1 MDPQLLLR
9 TEEGL
14 ELPYLVWR
22 FPTPCR
28 VVSSAILG
36 GGIGTRR
43 WILNAQ
49 VKAGYGRL
57 DPAEHLTE
65 LAAAVDLEGPGVGL
79 LTAADVDAWRSAT
92 DEGARVDADRRRA
105 GTDVG
110 GVGRRGPDRTFTP
123 GTINIVA
130 FVPEPMADGALVNLV
145 ATITE
150 AKTQALLDA
159 GVPGTGTATDAVCI
173 VAPMVERD
181 RLDHAVLE
189 PFGGPRSRGGAPG
202 PSHPRRRRRRHRRQ
216 LRAPGSARWH
226 HRRRS
231 ARGRRVVI
239 TLVLGGARS
248 GKSALAE
255 RLVLAHPGAAAL
267 RRHRPGRR
275 RRGHGR
281 AHRAAPAP
289 T

>member
-14 ELPYLVWR
+14 DLPYLVWR
-22 FPTPCR
+22 FPAPCR

-36 GGIGTRR
+36 GGLGTRR

-65 LAAAVDLEGPGVGL
+65 LATAVDLAGPGVGL
-79 LTAADVDAWRSAT
+79 LTAADVDAWQSAT
-92 DEGARVDADRRRA
+92 DEGARVDA
-105 GTDVG
+105 TVG
-110 GVGRRGPDRTFTP
+110 VRVPTWAASAAEVPDRTFTP

-145 ATITE
+145 ATVTE

-173 VAPMVERD
+173 VAPMIERD

-189 PFGGPRSRGGAPG
+189 PFGGPRSRWGSRLARATHAAVAAGTAVSFERLGRPDGGAADDP
-202 PSHPRRRRRRHRRQ
+202 
-216 LRAPGSARWH
+216 
-226 HRRRS
+226 
-231 ARGRRVVI
+231 
-239 TLVLGGARS
+239 
-248 GKSALAE
+248 LADAE
-255 RLVLAHPGAAAL
+255 W
-267 RRHRPGRR
+267 
-275 RRGHGR
+275 
-281 AHRAAPAP
+281 
-289 T
+289 

>member
-22 FPTPCR
+22 LPTPCR

-36 GGIGTRR
+36 GGIGTRG

-49 VKAGYGRL
+49 VQAGYGRL
-57 DPAEHLTE
+57 DPAGHLTE
-65 LAAAVDLEGPGVGL
+65 LATAIDLHGAGVGL
-79 LTAADVDAWRSAT
+79 LTAADVDAWQSAS
-92 DEGARVDADRRRA
+92 DEGARVDA
-105 GTDVG
+105 TVG
-110 GVGRRGPDRTFTP
+110 VRVPTWAASAAEVPDRTFTP

-130 FVPEPMADGALVNLV
+130 FVPEPMADGALINLV
-145 ATITE
+145 ATVTE

-189 PFGGPRSRGGAPG
+189 PFGGPRSRWGSRLARATHPAVAAG
-202 PSHPRRRRRRHRRQ
+202 PTGSVERHD
-216 LRAPGSARWH
+216 
-226 HRRRS
+226 RS
-231 ARGRRVVI
+231 D
-239 TLVLGGARS
+239 
-248 GKSALAE
+248 
-255 RLVLAHPGAAAL
+255 GAAADDPL
-267 RRHRPGRR
+267 ADAER
-275 RRGHGR
+275 
-281 AHRAAPAP
+281 
-289 T
+289 